1 MIPGLGRSP
10 QKENGYPSNII
21 PWKIPGTE
29 EPGELVHWVT
39 KNRTLLI
46 LSYIGFLGGSDHK
59 ESVCNAGDLGST
71 SWSER
76 SCGEY
81 SYTHMYKYIF
91 MYYLN
96 SEINT
101 WIRIGR
107 EESQGLSPGHLI
119 I

>member
-29 EPGELVHWVT
+29 EPGEIVHWVT

-46 LSYIGFLGGSDHK
+46 LSYMGFLGGSDHK

-76 SCGEY
+76 SRGEY
-81 SYTHMYKYIF
+81 SYTHICTNIF
-91 MYYLN
+91 YVLFK
-96 SEINT
+96 
-101 WIRIGR
+101 
-107 EESQGLSPGHLI
+107 L
-119 I
+119 